1 METRKKRRAE
11 PAGRGYVSAAM
22 FAAVDTKDPT
32 AVEMAVQAVYL
43 EMFPR
48 GNRFFV
54 PRVFGW
60 AIECFTGNYKDY
72 LAIDAQYHDFEHTL
86 QATLCMVR
94 ILHRRHRAQAEPALT
109 QRLFELGLLAI
120 LLHDTGYLK
129 RRGDSAGTGAK
140 YTLTHVA
147 RSAEFAEELLADR
160 RFKRTD
166 IHAVQHMIRC
176 TGVNVDL
183 TAIPFQDPVERLVG
197 NALGTG
203 DFLGQMSAPDYVD
216 KLPIL
221 YREFAEAAAH
231 SGGAMPVGGFS
242 SAEDLIRK
250 TPAFWERIVLPK
262 ATKDF
267 GALYRFL
274 EDPYPGGP
282 NPYLEAI
289 QANIARIRRE
299 FPALA

>member
-1 METRKKRRAE
+1 METRKKRRAK
-11 PAGRGYVSAAM
+11 PAGRGYLGAAM

-43 EMFPR
+43 EMFPQ

-86 QATLCMVR
+86 QATLCMAR
-94 ILHRRHRAQAEPALT
+94 ILHRRHRAQAEPPLT

-129 RRGDSAGTGAK
+129 RRGDSVGTGAK

-147 RSAEFAEELLADR
+147 RSAEFAEELLAGR

-166 IHAVQHMIRC
+166 IRAVQHMIRC

-231 SGGAMPVGGFS
+231 SGGTMPVGEFS

-250 TPAFWERIVLPK
+250 TPAFWERVVLPK
-262 ATKDF
+262 VTNVF

-282 NPYLEAI
+282 NAYLEAI

-299 FPALA
+299 FPARA

>member
-1 METRKKRRAE
+1 
-11 PAGRGYVSAAM
+11 M

-32 AVEMAVQAVYL
+32 AVAVAVQGIYL

-48 GNRFFV
+48 GSRFFV
-54 PRVFGW
+54 TRVFGW
-60 AIECFTGNYKDY
+60 VIECFTGNYKDY
-72 LAIDAQYHDFEHTL
+72 QAVDTQYHDFEHTL
-86 QATLCMVR
+86 QGTLCMTR
-94 ILHRRHRAQAEPALT
+94 ILHGRWRAQAEPPLT
-109 QRLFELGLLAI
+109 QRFFELGLLAI

-129 RRGDSAGTGAK
+129 KRSDSAGTGAK

-147 RSAEFAEELLADR
+147 RSAEFAEELLAGK
-160 RFKRTD
+160 RFKRAD
-166 IHAVQHMIRC
+166 VHAVQHMIRC
-176 TGVNVDL
+176 TGVSVDL
-183 TAIPFQDPVERLVG
+183 TAIPFHDPLERLLG

-203 DFLGQMSAPDYVD
+203 DLLGQMSAPDYVD

-221 YREFAEAAAH
+221 YREFVEAAAH
-231 SGGAMPVGGFS
+231 SGGVMPGGDFS

-250 TPAFWERIVLPK
+250 TPAFWEQYVLPRL
-262 ATKDF
+262 TNDF

-299 FPALA
+299 FPAAA

>member
-1 METRKKRRAE
+1 MATKRRASRVA
-11 PAGRGYVSAAM
+11 AGYGEAAM

-32 AVEMAVQAVYL
+32 AVEAAVQGIYL

-48 GNRFFV
+48 GSRFFV
-54 PRVFGW
+54 ARVFGW
-60 AIECFTGNYKDY
+60 AIECFTGNYRDY
-72 LAIDAQYHDFEHTL
+72 QAIDARYHDFEHTL
-86 QATLCMVR
+86 QGTLCMMR
-94 ILHRRHRAQAEPALT
+94 MLHRRCRAQAEPALT

-129 RRGDSAGTGAK
+129 KRSDSTGTGAK

-147 RSAEFAEELLADR
+147 RSAEFAEELLAAK

-166 IHAVQHMIRC
+166 VHAVQHMIRC
-176 TGVNVDL
+176 TGVNVNL
-183 TAIPFQDPVERLVG
+183 TAIHFQDPLERLVG
-197 NALGTG
+197 SALGTS

-221 YREFAEAAAH
+221 YHEFVEAAAY
-231 SGGAMPVGGFS
+231 SGGIMPVGAFS
-242 SAEDLIRK
+242 NAEDLIRK
-250 TPAFWERIVLPK
+250 TPAFWEKFVLPRV
-262 ATKDF
+262 TKDF

-282 NPYLEAI
+282 NPYMEAT
-289 QANIARIRRE
+289 QANIARIRRD
-299 FPALA
+299 FPAPA